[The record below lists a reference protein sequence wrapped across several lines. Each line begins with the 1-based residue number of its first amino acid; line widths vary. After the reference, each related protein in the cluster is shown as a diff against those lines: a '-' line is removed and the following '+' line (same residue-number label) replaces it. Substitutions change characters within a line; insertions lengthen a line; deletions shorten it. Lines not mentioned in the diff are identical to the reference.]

1 MLRRGVGRHPRS
13 QTRPSGLGFALLERA
28 SLGGKARSAKGAPMS
43 DPLLAVRGLTKGFS
57 DGVALLAI
65 PSLEIAEG
73 ACWIVTGDNGAGK
86 STLLRVLA
94 GLEPAGADAASFGG
108 RPLDLANFPDRV
120 RREIVYVHQH
130 PCLFARSIAANIRY
144 GLARRGVAGSAQVS
158 RVAAAIAW
166 AGLDRVRDVP
176 PARLSGGEKQRVALA
191 RAWAVSPRLLL
202 LDEPTANLDATARA
216 QVLALL
222 HELAMAGRTVVIAC
236 HDRELIDLPH
246 AEQWHI
252 DGGRLQRRR

>member
-1 MLRRGVGRHPRS
+1 VSH
-13 QTRPSGLGFALLERA
+13 
-28 SLGGKARSAKGAPMS
+28 
-43 DPLLAVRGLTKGFS
+43 PLLAVQGLSKRVG
-57 DGVALLAI
+57 DGVLLLAI
-65 PSLEIAEG
+65 PSLKIAEG

-94 GLEPAGADAASFGG
+94 GLEPAGADAASFDG
-108 RPLDLANFPDRV
+108 RPLDLANYPDSV

-130 PCLFARSIAANIRY
+130 PYLFARSIAANIRY
-144 GLARRGVAGSAQVS
+144 GLERRGIAGSAQGS
-158 RVAAAIAW
+158 RVGAAIAW

-222 HELAMAGRTVVIAC
+222 HELAMAGRTVVVAC
-236 HDRELIDLPH
+236 HDHELIELPH

-252 DGGRLQRRR
+252 DGGRFERRR

>member
-1 MLRRGVGRHPRS
+1 
-13 QTRPSGLGFALLERA
+13 
-28 SLGGKARSAKGAPMS
+28 MS
-43 DPLLAVRGLTKGFS
+43 DPLLAIHGLTKRFG
-57 DGVALLAI
+57 DGVSLLAI

-94 GLEPAGADAASFGG
+94 GLEPAGTEAASFEG
-108 RPLDLANFPDRV
+108 RPLDLANYPDRI

-130 PCLFARSIAANIRY
+130 PYLFARSIAANIRY
-144 GLARRGVAGSAQVS
+144 GLARRGITGLAQVS
-158 RVAAAIAW
+158 RVAAAVAW
-166 AGLDRVRDVP
+166 AGLDRVAEVP

-222 HELAMAGRTVVIAC
+222 QEIAIAGRTVVVAC

-252 DGGRLQRRR
+252 ADGRFSRRR

>member
-1 MLRRGVGRHPRS
+1 V
-13 QTRPSGLGFALLERA
+13 TA
-28 SLGGKARSAKGAPMS
+28 
-43 DPLLAVRGLTKGFS
+43 PLLALRTLAKRFG
-57 DGVALLAI
+57 DGRSLLAI

-86 STLLRVLA
+86 STLLRALA
-94 GLEPAGADAASFGG
+94 GLEPASAAAASFAGH
-108 RPLDLANFPDRV
+108 PLDLANFPDEV

-130 PCLFARSIAANIRY
+130 PYLFQRSVAANVAY
-144 GLARRGVAGSAQVS
+144 GLARRGITGPARAE

-166 AGLDRVRDVP
+166 AGLDRVGDVP

-202 LDEPTANLDATARA
+202 LDEPTASLDATARA

-222 HELAMAGRTVVIAC
+222 RELALTGRTVVVAC

-246 AEQWHI
+246 AEQWHLA
-252 DGGRLQRRR
+252 DGGLVRRR